1 MLQFNFIYV
10 SSYFKEILMQ
20 KIYLAGPEVF
30 LPNALEIGTA
40 HKHLCADYGFEGLF
54 PLDNTITGSHPKEI
68 AEAIRYANTMMIHTC
83 DIVIANLSPF
93 RGPEPDSGT
102 VWEVGFAQGLGKK
115 VVAYSTD
122 LRTLKEKTQ
131 SILTLGDANCDTLGM
146 AIEDFGLTHNLMF
159 SQNVI
164 ASSFEECLKYLSQN
178 ASLTHQS

>member
-1 MLQFNFIYV
+1 
-10 SSYFKEILMQ
+10 MQ

-30 LPNALEIGTA
+30 LSNAIDVGNA
-40 HKHLCADYGFEGLF
+40 QKRLCETYGFEGLF
-54 PLDNTITGSHPKEI
+54 PLDNTITGNHPKEI
-68 AEAIRYANTMMIHTC
+68 AEAIRHANAMMIRSC

-131 SILTLGDANCDTLGM
+131 SILHLGDASCDALGM

-159 SQNVI
+159 AHTVV
-164 ASSFEECLKYLSQN
+164 ASSFEECLTYLHQN
-178 ASLTHQS
+178 A